1 VKPRKALTR
10 ASAASSAQVPVRC
23 TLEERERWRAAA
35 DAAGVSLSDVAREAW
50 ERLARRER
58 RRTALDEGGR

>member
-1 VKPRKALTR
+1 
-10 ASAASSAQVPVRC
+10 VPVRC